1 LRVFEIPFF
10 CYTINNMVNSTEGGD
25 PLEPNKEVNA
35 TSFSIGA
42 VIIIMGV
49 AASVSLHSIL
59 SHLNPWQAA
68 GYALVAGIFI
78 ALVAAILNAM
88 LSFFYDD

>member
-1 LRVFEIPFF
+1 MGNILL
-10 CYTINNMVNSTEGGD
+10 MTEGGG
-25 PLEPNKEVNA
+25 PVKPKKEANA
-35 TSFSIGA
+35 ISLIVGA

-49 AASVSLHSIL
+49 AASVSLHRIL

-68 GYALVAGIFI
+68 AYALVAGIFI